1 LLVSKVMG
9 APLSNQ
15 KSPEPHELTTD
26 SILALALASDL
37 NYQHTDFL
45 RFRASIDQFVE
56 RFNSKNIKDS
66 MLLARRVHDYVHR
79 KQLKW
84 YKQSSSLY
92 DTFLKNEYDCLTGTT
107 FLALVFTELGFEVKG
122 IEFPH
127 HMALLIELSSNQILI
142 DVTDPIQG
150 FIARPSEIKKRV
162 AYYQSESFNKLDN
175 GFVRLT
181 GQSKYVMT
189 NLKEIIGLLYF
200 NQAARYYN
208 DRKYQQAES
217 FSSKA
222 VDLYTS
228 ERHIALLKLIRDGS
242 RMIATN

>member
-1 LLVSKVMG
+1 LLVSKVIG
-9 APLSNQ
+9 AQLTTQ
-15 KSPEPHELTTD
+15 KSYEPRELTTD
-26 SILALALASDL
+26 SILSLALASDL

-45 RFRASIDQFVE
+45 RFRSSIDQVVE
-56 RFNSKNIKDS
+56 RFNSKNMKDS
-66 MLLARRVHDYVHR
+66 VLLAQRVYDYVQR

-92 DTFLKNEYDCLTGTT
+92 ETFLKSEYDCLTGTT

-122 IEFPH
+122 IEFPY
-127 HMALLIELSSNQILI
+127 HMALLIELSSNQVLI
-142 DVTDPIQG
+142 DVTDPIKG
-150 FIARPSEIKKRV
+150 FISQPSDIKKRI

-175 GFVRLT
+175 DYVRLIE
-181 GQSKYVMT
+181 QSKFIT
-189 NLKEIIGLLYF
+189 TDLQEIIGLLYF
-200 NQAARYYN
+200 NQAASYYN
-208 DRKYQQAES
+208 ERQYQQAES